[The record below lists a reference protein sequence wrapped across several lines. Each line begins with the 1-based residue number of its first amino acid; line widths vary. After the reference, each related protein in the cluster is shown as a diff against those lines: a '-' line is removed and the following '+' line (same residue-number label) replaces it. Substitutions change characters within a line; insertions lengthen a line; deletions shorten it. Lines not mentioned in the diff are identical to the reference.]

1 MGRNEQVND
10 PTGRQGRPGQHGLPC
25 PECGALR
32 AADNTPSCG
41 CAQRASE
48 ALRDTREAE
57 AAAAGDFDP
66 LRIRPY
72 VELGEGPGAAPG
84 GPREGGAAGK
94 PPADDG
100 LASPGSSADDV
111 TMPLPAVPPSGP
123 RPAPGGADDRT
134 AVLPSVTGSP
144 APSAPL
150 APLAPS
156 AAVPGTADLSLFA
169 AGGGGRSLDLGDEH
183 EPRGRRRRTLLLAA
197 TGAVVAVVAA
207 AGFASGLFSYEK
219 PTRDA
224 AAPED
229 VRAAVPDTSP
239 SASSASPSAS
249 PSPSPAESSASPSPS
264 ESESASPS
272 PSPSSAAPS
281 PSRSAEPSPSAPTA
295 RATGSLSPENG
306 ADTILPGPQE
316 TALRRGD
323 RGAEVTE
330 LQLRLSQL
338 FLYDDEADGEF
349 TEEVENALRNYQ
361 WSRGIQ
367 DDEPGVYGAVT
378 RERLESETKEP

>member
-1 MGRNEQVND
+1 MNG
-10 PTGRQGRPGQHGLPC
+10 PTGWQGRPGQHGLPC

-32 AADNTPSCG
+32 AADNTPSCA

-72 VELGEGPGAAPG
+72 VELGEGDGTASGAATGESPV
-84 GPREGGAAGK
+84 GAASGVTTGES
-94 PPADDG
+94 PTGEAR
-100 LASPGSSADDV
+100 ASAGDMRSSAGDV
-111 TMPLPAVPPSGP
+111 TMPLPAVPSSGPSGP

-134 AVLPSVTGSP
+134 AVLPAVT
-144 APSAPL
+144 APF
-150 APLAPS
+150 APS
-156 AAVPGTADLSLFA
+156 AAEPNTADLRRFE
-169 AGGGGRSLDLGDEH
+169 AGGGGRHPDLGDEA

-219 PTRDA
+219 PTRDT

-249 PSPSPAESSASPSPS
+249 RSPSPAELSASPSPS

-281 PSRSAEPSPSAPTA
+281 PSRSAEPSPSAPTP

-316 TALRRGD
+316 TVLRRGD
-323 RGAEVTE
+323 RGSEVTE

-338 FLYDDEADGEF
+338 FLYDDKADGEF
-349 TEEVENALRNYQ
+349 TEELESALRNYQ